1 MGKIRLD
8 KYLAD
13 MGLGTRSQG
22 KQQIRK
28 KRDGK
33 WEIVKTPDYKIDIEE
48 DRVAAGGKCLAYE
61 TFSYYMLYKPQGVV
75 SATEDKRDKTVLDL
89 LVSKKRKDLFPVG
102 RLDKDTEGLLLIT
115 NDGELAHNLLAP
127 KKHVDKTY
135 LVKLRYSVSEEDLKQ
150 LESGVDIGEKRKL
163 CLPQLT
169 GIREKKTRYC

>member
-13 MGLGTRSQG
+13 MGLGTRSQV

-28 KRDGK
+28 GSVTVNG
-33 WEIVKTPDYKIDIEE
+33 EIVKTPDYKIDIEE

-135 LVKLRYSVSEEDLKQ
+135 LVKLRYSVSEERLKTA
-150 LESGVDIGEKRKL
+150 GKRRGYWRK
-163 CLPQLT
+163 
-169 GIREKKTRYC
+169 RENSACRS